1 MELIVKHMDITEY
14 KKYALKGQMK
24 QEIFYK
30 FGVGIFVLWEVYY
43 SYWWLTIPQ
52 KIIKEL

>member
-1 MELIVKHMDITEY
+1 MELIVKHMDITEH

-30 FGVGIFVLWEVYY
+30 FGVGVFVLWEVYY
-43 SYWWLTIPQ
+43 SYWFLTIHK
-52 KIIKEL
+52 KIIRF

>member
-14 KKYALKGQMK
+14 KKYALNGQMK
-24 QEIFYK
+24 QEFFYK
-30 FGVGIFVLWEVYY
+30 FDVGVFVLWEVYY

-52 KIIKEL
+52 KIIRF